1 MKTEFQPYKEGLK
14 MKYNKFDKV
23 VIQNFDERY
32 NNKAGVII
40 EVFPDYDIEPVYLVK
55 YDLPF
60 GNNTKGMFKE
70 SYLNTVN

>member
-1 MKTEFQPYKEGLK
+1 

-32 NNKAGVII
+32 NNRVGTII
-40 EVFPDYDIEPVYLVK
+40 EAFPDCDIEPVYLVK

-60 GNNTKGMFKE
+60 GSNTKGMFKE
-70 SYLNTVN
+70 SCLNTAN